1 MSALKYW
8 YLIYCIL
15 QYNVGKVSNK
25 TPVEGGG
32 DYRDQE
38 DAGSGVYKGG
48 YWGYLPPPRIL
59 GVNTPP

>member
-1 MSALKYW
+1 
-8 YLIYCIL
+8 
-15 QYNVGKVSNK
+15 VSNK